1 MLSGDEFSRIRYID
15 PSDLDII
22 YQAIRGTIAPG
33 SGVTYIPAP
42 PDSDKKNAPELS
54 GLRTEAA
61 RLSRALDRLKKAYL
75 FDDDAMSE
83 AEYLSTRSEPPTRI
97 NNKIAD
103 ALTDESYSAAAE
115 LSFVNSASSFL
126 LSYRLQGADHI
137 VYSDFAASVDALV
150 LKNFVNMIV
159 DHITVKDGD
168 PVEIVFKNGLRN
180 RFIYQDDATV

>member
-1 MLSGDEFSRIRYID
+1 
-15 PSDLDII
+15 
-22 YQAIRGTIAPG
+22 
-33 SGVTYIPAP
+33 
-42 PDSDKKNAPELS
+42 
-54 GLRTEAA
+54 
-61 RLSRALDRLKKAYL
+61 
-75 FDDDAMSE
+75 MSE
-83 AEYLSTRSEPPTRI
+83 AEYLSTRSELTEQLTRI

-159 DHITVKDGD
+159 EHITIKDGD

-180 RFIYQDDATV
+180 RFVYQDDATV